1 MEPFPVSAIE
11 GSRTANMADFAS
23 STLRDSHTGDVCAA
37 TGAVSVME
45 LQRALF
51 SPPRFKT
58 LGFLVQVEESDYPS
72 IQEFT
77 GLSISDISR
86 AVGFLDEHDLVHV
99 SKERNGRYPVTVVS
113 ASEAGRAEFRLL
125 LKDLKKYGPGLE

>member
-1 MEPFPVSAIE
+1 MATFAGSALR
-11 GSRTANMADFAS
+11 SPHPRDVRT
-23 STLRDSHTGDVCAA
+23 T
-37 TGAVSVME
+37 TGAVSTMD

-58 LGFLVQVEESDYPS
+58 MGFLIQVEKSDYPS

-77 GLSISDISR
+77 GLSLPDVSR

-125 LKDLKKYGPGLE
+125 LKELKKYGSGSV